1 MRFAPVL
8 IMLAFAMPVI
18 AGEIVVGICCEC
30 GYQTDEFFAGY
41 GMMPGYAAEVYRDPQ
56 TGEFH
61 LVRFDIIEIEA
72 EEIAVTI
79 TNNHHEMEELNI
91 DEIAVTI
98 TNNHHGIGPETAE
111 EIAVTITNNHRETG
125 SISVDEIASI
135 IRNSY
140 GEVVEIAMVW
150 ASPELLGEISLDGV
164 LPAGAHLTDET
175 AEDPL
180 NWELVSLFDG
190 PHQCPVCCG
199 ETLEFHRIGNWD

>member
-1 MRFAPVL
+1 
-8 IMLAFAMPVI
+8 MLAFAMPVI
-18 AGEIVVGICCEC
+18 AGEIVVGVCCEC

-41 GMMPGYAAEVYRDPQ
+41 GMMPGYAAEVYRDPH

-61 LVRFDIIEIEA
+61 LVRFDIVEIEA
-72 EEIAVTI
+72 EEIAVSI

-98 TNNHHGIGPETAE
+98 TNNHHVIGLETAE

-125 SISVDEIASI
+125 NISVDEIASI

-150 ASPELLGEISLDGV
+150 VSPELLGEIRLEVV
-164 LPAGAHLTDET
+164 LPAGAYLNDET

-190 PHQCPVCCG
+190 PHQCPVCCC
-199 ETLEFHRIGNWD
+199 ETLVFERIGNWD